1 MKKALFVLLLLI
13 GAATMNAS
21 GHSVWLESRDQAD
34 VGDSDRLYALY
45 GHLDDVTGITSPA
58 IESAFLLAPD
68 GQKTDLVS
76 FGRALVSP
84 ALAAWAGQPAHVTQA
99 QRILV
104 AACAQAGAST
114 ARAA

>member
-45 GHLDDVTGITSPA
+45 GH
-58 IESAFLLAPD
+58 
-68 GQKTDLVS
+68 
-76 FGRALVSP
+76 
-84 ALAAWAGQPAHVTQA
+84 
-99 QRILV
+99 
-104 AACAQAGAST
+104 
-114 ARAA
+114 